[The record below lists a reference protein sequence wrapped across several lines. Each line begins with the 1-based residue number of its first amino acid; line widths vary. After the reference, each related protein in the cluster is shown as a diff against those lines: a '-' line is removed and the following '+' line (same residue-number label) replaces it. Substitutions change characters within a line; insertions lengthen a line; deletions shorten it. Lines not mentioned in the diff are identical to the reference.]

1 MGWRASPLLPSGSS
15 GTVILAPTKLDES
28 ATKRRGFGPDSRS
41 EAPPMPSFA
50 RHLLGLLLILATVG
64 VAAWQTLAV
73 SCSSPAAARGGAL
86 DVLEMGR

>member
-1 MGWRASPLLPSGSS
+1 
-15 GTVILAPTKLDES
+15 
-28 ATKRRGFGPDSRS
+28 
-41 EAPPMPSFA
+41 MPSFA